1 MDIILKQDLENLG
14 HKNDIVTVKDGYA
27 RNYLIPK
34 GYAVIATESA
44 KKMHAENQR
53 QRAHKEEKL
62 KQEAEDIAQKLE
74 GTSIEIPAKTSSKG
88 KIFGSVNT
96 IQIAEELKKKGFEV
110 ERKNISIN
118 NEPIKEV
125 GKYKANIKLHKEVN
139 VEIDFEVKPE
149 NENKEEK
156 E

>member
-1 MDIILKQDLENLG
+1 MDIILKQDLDNLG

-62 KQEAEDIAQKLE
+62 KQEAEEIAKKIE
-74 GTSIEIPAKTSSKG
+74 GTSITIPAKTSSKG
-88 KIFGSVNT
+88 KIFGSINT
-96 IQIAEELKKKGFEV
+96 IQIAEELKKKGIDV
-110 ERKNISIN
+110 ERKNISIKE
-118 NEPIKEV
+118 EPIKEV
-125 GKYKANIKLHKEVN
+125 GNYKANVKLHKDVN

-149 NENKEEK
+149 NKEE